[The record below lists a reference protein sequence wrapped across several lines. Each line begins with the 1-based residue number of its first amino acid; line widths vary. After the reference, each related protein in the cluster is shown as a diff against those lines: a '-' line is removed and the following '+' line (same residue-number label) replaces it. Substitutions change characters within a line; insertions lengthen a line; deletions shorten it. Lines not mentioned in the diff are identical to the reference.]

1 MIEEEVQKFIQ
12 DGYDWALKIIQ
23 EKEVEFE
30 RMAQGLLEYETLTGE
45 EIKRVIAGE
54 LPNEPE
60 DGDDDVANQAAP
72 SVTAIPKAK
81 TKAKAKKA
89 PSNDDGDTE
98 PTPS

>member
-1 MIEEEVQKFIQ
+1 
-12 DGYDWALKIIQ
+12 
-23 EKEVEFE
+23 
-30 RMAQGLLEYETLTGE
+30 
-45 EIKRVIAGE
+45 VIAGE

-89 PSNDDGDTE
+89 ASNDDGDTE
-98 PTPS
+98 PTLS